1 MLHDSSFDYI
11 VSLENLLEAWD
22 KFKAGKRKRDDV
34 SEFELNLEDNIF
46 QLHQEL
52 VSGTYRPGGY
62 FQFRVTDPK
71 LRLINKAY
79 VRDRLLHQAIHNVL
93 YPLFD
98 KTFISDSYSCRTNK
112 GTHKAFGQVVRYA
125 RKISKNYTC
134 PCWGLKADIK
144 KFFDSI
150 SHNILKKRLAERI
163 GDQKLITLLNQ
174 IIDSFSFS
182 PGRGMPLGNLT
193 SQLFAN
199 VYMDPLDKF
208 VKHRLGAKYY
218 LRYSDDFL
226 LLGASPSELLGYFV
240 EVARFVRQ
248 ELDLTIHPAKT
259 TLRTLHQGIDFVGYV
274 ARPHH
279 NLPRRRTVKRIKR
292 KIEAIQISKQDPE
305 VFNATIQS
313 YLGYLSHVR
322 SNRLTKDLE
331 TLITKDIC

>member
-1 MLHDSSFDYI
+1 
-11 VSLENLLEAWD
+11 
-22 KFKAGKRKRDDV
+22 
-34 SEFELNLEDNIF
+34 
-46 QLHQEL
+46 
-52 VSGTYRPGGY
+52 
-62 FQFRVTDPK
+62 
-71 LRLINKAY
+71 
-79 VRDRLLHQAIHNVL
+79 
-93 YPLFD
+93 
-98 KTFISDSYSCRTNK
+98 
-112 GTHKAFGQVVRYA
+112 
-125 RKISKNYTC
+125 
-134 PCWGLKADIK
+134 
-144 KFFDSI
+144 
-150 SHNILKKRLAERI
+150 
-163 GDQKLITLLNQ
+163 
-174 IIDSFSFS
+174 
-182 PGRGMPLGNLT
+182 MPLGNLT